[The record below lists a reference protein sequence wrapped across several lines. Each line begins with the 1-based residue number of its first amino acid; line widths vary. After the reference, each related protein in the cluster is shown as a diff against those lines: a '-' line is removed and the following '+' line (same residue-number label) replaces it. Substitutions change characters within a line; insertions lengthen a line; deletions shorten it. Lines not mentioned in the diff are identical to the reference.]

1 MAGAWHH
8 ILRLAAGGWRLAA
21 GGWSGWRFAIRDL
34 RQREMTMKKRHAVV
48 ISAIMLA
55 AGWSLA
61 AAQKPEPGGYVLERD
76 ADIAVTEPGTHNG
89 GGQTVGYS
97 FFKKVPRLTLVF
109 RKRALKLGSGIGY
122 HEQKE
127 DEIYYVLSGHGNMT
141 IDGKPFDVG
150 PGDAILTRP
159 GSSHGLK
166 QVGAEDL
173 VIMINY
179 EQKVQ

>member
-1 MAGAWHH
+1 MK
-8 ILRLAAGGWRLAA
+8 RRYAALMG
-21 GGWSGWRFAIRDL
+21 
-34 RQREMTMKKRHAVV
+34 T
-48 ISAIMLA
+48 IMFA
-55 AGWSLA
+55 AGWAVA
-61 AAQKPEPGGYVLERD
+61 AAQTPEHGGYVLERD
-76 ADIAVTEPGTHNG
+76 ADIAVSEPGTHNG

-97 FFKKVPRLTLVF
+97 FFRKVPRLALVF
-109 RKRALKLGSGIGY
+109 RKRALKPGSGIGY

-127 DEIYYVLSGHGNMT
+127 DEIYYVLSGRGSMT

-150 PGDAILTRP
+150 PGDAVLTRP

-166 QVGAEDL
+166 QVGADDL